1 MVRAVVMGIDLFLD
15 VPVTVAVGILSGYHI
30 YCLTTNTTTIEGWER
45 DETVTVK
52 YKDKI
57 KKVSLALYWNLY
69 IYKISPSEPFVFFH
83 NRSNILT
90 IQES

>member
-1 MVRAVVMGIDLFLD
+1 MLLRTFYLYRQLIPWNLFQNPVNMGRVVIMGIDLFLD

-57 KKVSLALYWNLY
+57 KKVS
-69 IYKISPSEPFVFFH
+69 I
-83 NRSNILT
+83 
-90 IQES
+90 